1 MQAHFNTPSRFCSV
15 TVPHINKRPPR
26 LVRDS
31 PTHGPIAMPLLYFRF
46 AKSRLLASGLRN
58 HCHAVEIYLL
68 VAVRFLL
75 ATLFGSVSLNAQPP
89 VKQNPVVADVLLRG
103 GTVIDGTGG
112 PSQKRDVLIRKGKLL
127 LPEPDM
133 DVDAAWEIDCSGLI
147 VCPGFIDLHNHS
159 DGEIEE
165 ALTRSAMNYVMQ
177 GCSTLVTGNC
187 GFGPIKVAAYYD
199 HIDEYGAGT
208 NIAHLLPQGGL
219 RKAVLDSDR
228 IEPNAAQVQEMLAL
242 AEQAMTEG
250 AWGMSTGLIYVP
262 SSYANTEEITTI
274 AKVVAQHG
282 GVYVSHIRGEG
293 ANLLESVSEAIKIGR
308 DANLP
313 VHISHFKAAGRSAWG
328 LVREATQQIE
338 QKRAEGYHI
347 TADQYPY
354 IASSTS
360 LGATVLPSWAREG
373 GGKELRHRL
382 VAQRETLEPL
392 IRSSLKKADQGA
404 SIRLATYKANP
415 KWVGKDLATIAK
427 LTEQTVVEVAFEV
440 LMNGGAS
447 VVKFSM
453 NEQDVRHVM
462 TYAWVATASDGGV
475 KLPGPTKP
483 HPRNYGTFPR
493 KLGYYSLDQKVIPIE
508 QAIYSMTGLP
518 AKILSMS
525 DRGVLKTNMVAD
537 VTVLDPSTIAAKAT
551 FDHPHQYATG
561 IRYLF
566 VNGQATIIAGRPTGA
581 LAGRA
586 LRHSSVLAEKNSRK

>member
-1 MQAHFNTPSRFCSV
+1 MPCHHYELS
-15 TVPHINKRPPR
+15 
-26 LVRDS
+26 
-31 PTHGPIAMPLLYFRF
+31 GYPLLVTGRR
-46 AKSRLLASGLRN
+46 AGLRIAQCRLLGAL
-58 HCHAVEIYLL
+58 CVLL
-68 VAVRFLL
+68 GMLVSD
-75 ATLFGSVSLNAQPP
+75 ATLNAQQAEKPEP
-89 VKQNPVVADVLLRG
+89 IVVDILLSG
-103 GTVIDGTGG
+103 GTVIDGTGAG
-112 PSQKRDVLIRKGKLL
+112 AQTGDVAIRKGRLFFPQ
-127 LPEPDM
+127 PEM
-133 DVDAAWEIDCSGLI
+133 VVEAVWEIDCTGLI

-159 DGEIEE
+159 DGEIED
-165 ALTRSAMNYVMQ
+165 AGTRSAMNYVMQ
-177 GCSTLVTGNC
+177 GCTTLVTGNC

-219 RKAVLDSDR
+219 RKAVLDSSR
-228 IEPNAAQVQEMLAL
+228 VEPTELQMQEMLEL
-242 AEQAMTEG
+242 AEQAMNDG

-262 SSYANTEEITTI
+262 SSYANTQEITTI

-282 GVYVSHIRGEG
+282 GIYVSHIRGEG
-293 ANLLESVSEAIKIGR
+293 TNLLESVGEAIQIGKE
-308 DANLP
+308 AKLP

-338 QKRAEGYHI
+338 QKRGEGYQI

-373 GGKELRHRL
+373 GGKQLRQRL
-382 VAQRETLEPL
+382 VEDRETLEPL
-392 IRSSLKKADQGA
+392 IRSALKKADGGA
-404 SIRLATYKANP
+404 SIRLARYKPKP
-415 KWVGKDLATIAK
+415 KWVGKDLATIAQ
-427 LTEQTVVEVAFEV
+427 LTGKTVVDVAFEV

-462 TYAWVATASDGGV
+462 SHAWVATASDGGV
-475 KLPGPTKP
+475 KLPGATKP

-525 DRGVLKTNMVAD
+525 DRGLLKTDMIAD
-537 VTVLDPSTIAAKAT
+537 VAVFDPKTIEAKAT
-551 FDHPHQYATG
+551 FDRPHQYPVG

-566 VNGQATIIAGRPTGA
+566 VNGEATVVAGSPTGA
-581 LAGRA
+581 LPGRA
-586 LRHSSVLAEKNSRK
+586 LRHASVQVEKSTAE